1 MDAVSRP
8 GERPPVPPEGA
19 PDGKDGHRI
28 GRAEGRM
35 PATGSRIARFVTWL
49 DLTRPDDSPDLSRRD
64 RVLLRWEIFAVFA
77 VSLGASGVSAFVSLI
92 GSLTAHHSLAS
103 QSVTLNGSAAPGR
116 PLLDLFLQLVGL
128 ASGVAPVVLALY
140 LLARANDLPSIGVDR
155 SQPWKD
161 LLRGAGLAAFIGGCG
176 LGLVIIAYK
185 LGLALNIVAENE
197 PSVWWKY
204 PILLLSAL
212 ENGLLEEVLVTG
224 YLLTRLRRLGVN
236 PGYAILISATLRG
249 SYHLY
254 QGFGGFVGNAI
265 MGIIFGTLFLRWRR
279 ATPMIIAH
287 TLIDAVAF
295 IGYALLVGHVSWLV

>member
-1 MDAVSRP
+1 
-8 GERPPVPPEGA
+8 
-19 PDGKDGHRI
+19 
-28 GRAEGRM
+28 
-35 PATGSRIARFVTWL
+35 
-49 DLTRPDDSPDLSRRD
+49 
-64 RVLLRWEIFAVFA
+64 VLLRWEIFAVFA

-92 GSLTAHHSLAS
+92 GSLTARHSLAS
-103 QSVTLNGSAAPGR
+103 QSVTLNGSQAPGR
-116 PLLDLFLQLVGL
+116 PLLDLVLQLVGL
-128 ASGVAPVVLALY
+128 ASGVAPVVLAFY
-140 LLARANDLPSIGVDR
+140 LLARANDTRSIGVDR
-155 SQPWKD
+155 SQPLRD
-161 LLRGAGLAAFIGGCG
+161 FLRGAGLAAFIGGCG

-204 PILLLSAL
+204 PVLLLSAL

-224 YLLTRLRRLGVN
+224 YLLTRLRRLGVR
-236 PGYAILISATLRG
+236 PSYAIAISATLRG